1 MAEKHEDKATGAPL
15 YELGYH
21 LVPTLGEEDL
31 ALRVA
36 DLQKKITELGGSIHS
51 EGSPQSCT
59 LAYTMRKLR
68 GGKWEKYDQTFF
80 GWTRFHLPPE
90 GMSALKEDLEHNEFL
105 VRYLLLAL
113 PKDALLPPKV
123 RKPRPIELEEVET
136 EPKALEK
143 KQDEEKTALELWKD
157 ALSNVMP
164 HVEVRSRRVGGAT
177 FQIPMQIR
185 PDRKISTAMKWLISY
200 SRKRNEKSM
209 AQKLA
214 AEILAASKEEGAAVK
229 KRVDTHKMAEANKA
243 FSHFRF

>member
-1 MAEKHEDKATGAPL
+1 
-15 YELGYH
+15 
-21 LVPTLGEEDL
+21 
-31 ALRVA
+31 
-36 DLQKKITELGGSIHS
+36 
-51 EGSPQSCT
+51 
-59 LAYTMRKLR
+59 MRKSRAKKRPLSPDP
-68 GGKWEKYDQTFF
+68 KFNDQLV
-80 GWTRFHLPPE
+80 TRFVNNLMWD
-90 GMSALKEDLEHNEFL
+90 GKKSVAFKIF
-105 VRYLLLAL
+105 Y
-113 PKDALLPPKV
+113 DA
-123 RKPRPIELEEVET
+123 IDIVE
-136 EPKALEK
+136 EK
-143 KQDEEKTALELWKD
+143 KQDDEKTALELWKD